1 MNFILG
7 SASPRR
13 RDILR
18 EFFDPIEIV
27 HPSIDE
33 SVYPGET
40 PESFVSRISGEKMNS
55 VLSQISYTENF
66 TAVTSDTIV
75 AIDNLILGKPE
86 SLSSAVDML
95 KLLSGREHRV
105 LTGLSLYTGNAEDGK
120 ELSGL
125 ESTSVFF
132 KNLDSETI
140 NRYLSIVDYSDK
152 AGSYAVQ
159 EYGDMLVES
168 INGSVTNVIGFP
180 LRLFFSLLQKGNL
193 SSLLL

>member
-152 AGSYAVQ
+152 AGSYAIQ

>member
-13 RDILR
+13 KMILSG
-18 EFFDPIEIV
+18 FFDPIEIV

-40 PESFVSRISGEKMNS
+40 PESFVSRISREKMNS
-55 VLSQISYTENF
+55 VLSQITSTENF

-86 SLSSAVDML
+86 SFSSAVDML

-105 LTGLSLYTGNAEDGK
+105 LTGLSLYTGNTIDGI
-120 ELSGL
+120 ELSGM

-132 KNLDSETI
+132 KKLDSEAI
-140 NRYLSIVDYSDK
+140 NRYLNIVDYSDK
-152 AGSYAVQ
+152 AGSYAIQ
-159 EYGDMLVES
+159 EHGDMLVES
-168 INGSVTNVIGFP
+168 INGSMTNVIGFP
-180 LRLFFSLLQKGNL
+180 LRLFFYLLQKGDL
-193 SSLLL
+193 SGLLL